1 MLKWTTSATWM
12 RTLGVSLL
20 AVALLAFVLPGCPGG
35 DDDDSSAGD
44 DDDATAD
51 DDDATAD
58 DDDATA
64 DDDDA
69 TADDD
74 DAADDDAADD
84 DDDDATAGDDDDD
97 ATPPA
102 SFTSDVMPLFAGCG
116 CHMTGNPSAAFS
128 LEANAAYANMVD
140 VASTLHGS
148 MDRVE
153 PGDPENSFLLLKVR
167 EASPPAGDQMPPT
180 GPYLGQAEIDTITQ
194 WINEGALD
202 N

>member
-1 MLKWTTSATWM
+1 MEMLKWTTSATWM

-44 DDDATAD
+44 DDDATA
-51 DDDATAD
+51 AD
-58 DDDATA
+58 DDDA
-64 DDDDA
+64 
-69 TADDD
+69 
-74 DAADDDAADD
+74 
-84 DDDDATAGDDDDD
+84 